1 MKLSDFDYNLPKQ
14 LIAQKP
20 VRPRDHSRLMILSRK
35 NKTIRHD
42 YFYNLGK
49 YLKRKDIL
57 VINDSK
63 VIPAKLFGKKQT
75 GGKTE
80 ILLLKRIKNNTWEA
94 LVKKGKE
101 NQIIKINSKFK
112 AEVLKKIEPGI
123 WKIKFNFT
131 SKKLEQAI
139 SRFGKAPTPPYIKRL
154 SNLKEYQTI
163 YAKRKGSI
171 AAPTAG
177 FHFTKNLISK
187 LKKQDIKFYSV
198 TLHVGL
204 GTFQPVRTEI
214 IEKHKMHSELAE
226 VKKEIAKKLNQAKKN
241 NQRIIAVGTTTVR
254 TLETFTSNKIL
265 KPGIKYTNLFIYPG
279 YKFKFVDAMITNF
292 HLPKSTLLML
302 VCAFASRKLIFKA
315 YKEAIKKKYRFY
327 SFGDAMLII

>member
-1 MKLSDFDYNLPKQ
+1 
-14 LIAQKP
+14 
-20 VRPRDHSRLMILSRK
+20 
-35 NKTIRHD
+35 
-42 YFYNLGK
+42 
-49 YLKRKDIL
+49 
-57 VINDSK
+57 
-63 VIPAKLFGKKQT
+63 
-75 GGKTE
+75 
-80 ILLLKRIKNNTWEA
+80 
-94 LVKKGKE
+94 
-101 NQIIKINSKFK
+101 
-112 AEVLKKIEPGI
+112 VLKKIEPGI

-131 SKKLEQAI
+131 GKKLEQAI

-177 FHFTKNLISK
+177 FHFTKNLINK

-241 NQRIIAVGTTTVR
+241 NQRIIAVGTTAVR